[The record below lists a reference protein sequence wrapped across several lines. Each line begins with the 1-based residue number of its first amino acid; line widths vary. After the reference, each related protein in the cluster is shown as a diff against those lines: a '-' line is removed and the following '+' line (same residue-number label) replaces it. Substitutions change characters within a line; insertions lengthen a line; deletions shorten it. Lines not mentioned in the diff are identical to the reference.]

1 MPIKK
6 IFSVKDIKEI
16 ENLEFKKR
24 GNSFSLMI
32 NAGVNCAK
40 KIIKLINKQPVVV
53 VCGPGNNAGDGFIL
67 AEYLRKKNFDVNI
80 FCLKKK
86 YYKNDALKALNRL
99 KIETKNISDFKVK
112 KNAIL
117 IDCLFGTGISRKISG
132 FLKKA
137 ILKINGSKQKIISID
152 IPSGINGDTGK
163 VLGCAIKA
171 NITLALHAK
180 KIGHTLYPGIDYC
193 GKIIVINIGINKKF
207 NNYFW
212 LLAEIKPPQ
221 ARLKNY
227 WIGISFLFFCSG
239 TIFSQPIDNRPSLSS
254 APFIFT
260 SSEIVKD
267 LENDL
272 WDIPL

>member
-207 NNYFW
+207 NNYF
-212 LLAEIKPPQ
+212 
-221 ARLKNY
+221 
-227 WIGISFLFFCSG
+227 
-239 TIFSQPIDNRPSLSS
+239 
-254 APFIFT
+254 
-260 SSEIVKD
+260 
-267 LENDL
+267 
-272 WDIPL
+272 